1 MSPSVKSSFN
11 FSNKEKLSLKCKLNA
26 KLLLLDCAFLA
37 NLPTVNKISDWVYVS
52 FNITIYDIYS
62 DLFWSKKLSSEFD
75 TWNGIIY

>member
-37 NLPTVNKISDWVYVS
+37 NLPTVNKISV
-52 FNITIYDIYS
+52 FPTAYDL
-62 DLFWSKKLSSEFD
+62 LFYEESLH
-75 TWNGIIY
+75 